1 MLKPARLRA
10 LSSCHRAGMAWP
22 DAIRATLEG
31 DPALPGMLRVLEEEQ
46 GSVSDALAPVLDPV
60 GRALVRAGESSG
72 RLEQALLRVAEEQE
86 GRRKASHARRI
97 ALAYP
102 LAVTHIGAVLAAFP
116 DFLNGRYGQGV
127 LWALAILVPVYIGV
141 ALTRRMGS
149 RSLGKAGRLGDDAA
163 VLRAFGVCVDAGVP
177 FEEATTLARGVAPA
191 SRAGNDMARAAA
203 CVARGDSLASAWQE
217 IDEDAGIALRQA
229 EHVGELGAVARR
241 ESTRLR
247 EDAELARKVSLARL
261 PVIMILI
268 VGAVVAW
275 RIFSFYA
282 DYLNMGFELKR

>member
-1 MLKPARLRA
+1 
-10 LSSCHRAGMAWP
+10 MAWP

-31 DPALPGMLRVLEEEQ
+31 DPALPAMMRTLEDEQ
-46 GSVSDALAPVLDPV
+46 GTVSEALAPVLDPV

-72 RLEQALLRVAEEQE
+72 SLEHALLRVAEEQE
-86 GRRKASHARRI
+86 GQRKASHARRV

-102 LAVTHIGAVLAAFP
+102 LAVTHVGAVLAAFP
-116 DFLNGRYGQGV
+116 DFWNRRYGQGL
-127 LWALAILVPVYIGV
+127 LWALAILVPVYLGIV
-141 ALTRRMGS
+141 LTRRLGS
-149 RSLGKAGRLGDDAA
+149 RSLGKAGGLGDDAA

-177 FEEATTLARGVAPA
+177 LAEATTLARGVAPA
-191 SRAGNDMARAAA
+191 SRAGNDMARTAA
-203 CVARGDSLASAWQE
+203 CVARGEPLASAWQE
-217 IDEDAGIALRQA
+217 VEEDTAVALRQG

-275 RIFSFYA
+275 RVFSFYA
-282 DYLNMGFELKR
+282 DYLNLGFDLTR